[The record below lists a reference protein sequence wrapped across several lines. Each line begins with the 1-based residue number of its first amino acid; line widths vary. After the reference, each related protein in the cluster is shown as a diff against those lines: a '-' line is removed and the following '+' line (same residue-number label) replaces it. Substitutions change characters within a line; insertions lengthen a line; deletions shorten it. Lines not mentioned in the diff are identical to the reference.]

1 METRDARSLPSKAQ
15 EALRMRAV
23 AAVAGGRKQVE
34 VAEIFGVTRQA
45 LGRWVKAWREGGE
58 KALRGKRQG
67 RPSGGLLDRKQARQ
81 IANLVVDKRPNQLKL
96 PFYLWTREAVS
107 QLIEQKLGI
116 RLSIWTVGRYL
127 ARWGFTPQKP
137 VRRAFE
143 QSSEKVRLWLEERYP
158 SIRQKALEEGAEI
171 YWGDEMGLRSDHFA
185 GRSFARRG
193 HTPVIPTTG
202 NRFGCNMISALTNK
216 GRLSF
221 MVFKDNFRVAV
232 FLDFLRRLTRQAGRK
247 VYLIVDG
254 HSVHR
259 SKAATK
265 WVEKHHEKIS
275 LFFLPPYS
283 PELNPDELLNQD
295 VKANAVGRERPRNK
309 SQLVTKL
316 RSYLHSRQRQPHVV
330 QRYFQ
335 GKKVQYAA
343 L

>member
-1 METRDARSLPSKAQ
+1 
-15 EALRMRAV
+15 MRAV

-45 LGRWVKAWREGGE
+45 LGRWVKTWREGGE
-58 KALRGKRQG
+58 KALKGKRQG
-67 RPSGGLLDRKQARQ
+67 RPSGGSLDRKQARQ
-81 IANLVVDKRPNQLKL
+81 IAKLVVDKRPNQLKL
-96 PFYLWTREAVS
+96 PFYLWTREAVA
-107 QLIEQKLGI
+107 QLIERKLGVK
-116 RLSIWTVGRYL
+116 LSIWTVGRYL

-143 QSSEKVRLWLEERYP
+143 QSSERVRLWLEEQYP
-158 SIRQKALEEGAEI
+158 AIRRMAQEEGAEI
-171 YWGDEMGLRSDHFA
+171 FWGDEMGLRSDNYA

-193 HTPVIPTTG
+193 QTPVIPTTG
-202 NRFGCNMISALTNK
+202 DRFGCNMISALTNK

-221 MVFKDNFRVAV
+221 MVFKDRFRVAV

-254 HSVHR
+254 HPVHR
-259 SKAATK
+259 SQAAAK

-309 SQLVTKL
+309 SQLVTKV